1 MDILS
6 EEEVSYYKKS
16 LISQEGSI
24 KKVRQETHQCCKI
37 STVGRNYPLPFT
49 LLIKV
54 ERADVDPS
62 VQLHQAVLTP
72 YQHHLS
78 RQRF

>member
-24 KKVRQETHQCCKI
+24 KKGAPGDQ
-37 STVGRNYPLPFT
+37 
-49 LLIKV
+49 LL
-54 ERADVDPS
+54 
-62 VQLHQAVLTP
+62 QN
-72 YQHHLS
+72 QHCGA
-78 RQRF
+78 

>member
-24 KKVRQETHQCCKI
+24 KKGAPGDAPVVAKSAPKQISEETMGI
-37 STVGRNYPLPFT
+37 L
-49 LLIKV
+49 
-54 ERADVDPS
+54 
-62 VQLHQAVLTP
+62 
-72 YQHHLS
+72 
-78 RQRF
+78 

>member
-24 KKVRQETHQCCKI
+24 KKKVRQETHQ
-37 STVGRNYPLPFT
+37 
-49 LLIKV
+49 LL
-54 ERADVDPS
+54 
-62 VQLHQAVLTP
+62 QN
-72 YQHHLS
+72 QHCGA
-78 RQRF
+78 

>member
-24 KKVRQETHQCCKI
+24 KK
-37 STVGRNYPLPFT
+37 GAP
-49 LLIKV
+49 
-54 ERADVDPS
+54 A
-62 VQLHQAVLTP
+62 
-72 YQHHLS
+72 
-78 RQRF
+78 

>member
-24 KKVRQETHQCCKI
+24 KKGAPGDAPVVAKSALWGVITPC
-37 STVGRNYPLPFT
+37 
-49 LLIKV
+49 LL
-54 ERADVDPS
+54 
-62 VQLHQAVLTP
+62 
-72 YQHHLS
+72 YC
-78 RQRF
+78 